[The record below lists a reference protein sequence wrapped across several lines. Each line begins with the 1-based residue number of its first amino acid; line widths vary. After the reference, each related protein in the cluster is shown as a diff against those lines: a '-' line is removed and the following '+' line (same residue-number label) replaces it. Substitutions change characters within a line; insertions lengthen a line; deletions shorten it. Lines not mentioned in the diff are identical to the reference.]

1 MKDRFK
7 YGKCIFTNP
16 NLDNI
21 NEMLEMMND
30 PEIQSML
37 TTHPRT
43 YTYEDEVSW
52 IKSNQDK
59 DCFSTYDANT
69 LDYIGNGGYNEIDND
84 RGEIGIVIRKQM
96 QGKHYAKDIING
108 LIDYGFNI
116 LNLNEIYA
124 IVFSDNIKSLTC
136 MKELGFTE
144 YDRDKNVI
152 ERNGNKVDDIYLS
165 LKRK

>member
-1 MKDRFK
+1 MYFSSPLLENAND
-7 YGKCIFTNP
+7 
-16 NLDNI
+16 
-21 NEMLEMMND
+21 MVEMMND

-59 DCFSTYDANT
+59 DCFSAYDINT
-69 LDYIGNGGYNEIDND
+69 NEYIGNGGYNEIDNT

-108 LIDYGFNI
+108 LINYGFNI

-124 IVFSDNIKSLTC
+124 IVFSDNIRSLTC